1 MEQQVDEKLVSVL
14 ENAVEQALTKLFKEH
29 RENYYYI
36 TLTTFGECV
45 CPVISAW
52 SVEALEREASK
63 SKTPETER
71 QYLKWD
77 YASSPYYAF
86 GYDEFFGEAVALY
99 DVRTAEL
106 DDDDDVAYKN
116 EMDIRLNC
124 MEQAMRNLD
133 KKGLFGQGEKRLG
146 IVINAEYMPP
156 DNDNVERAKRLNPE
170 DALKEWLEV
179 FREDD
184 THEDKNID
192 WNEIRNPDICKVIL
206 TKNIDDKRV
215 CVRLRRDFASPLTLS
230 DFIMCCNNI
239 PFVIRSDFVYKK
251 AKQII
256 DNNRD
261 YEKIIRID
269 LTGNNK

>member
-1 MEQQVDEKLVSVL
+1 MRQKIDVELVSMI
-14 ENAVEQALTKLFKEH
+14 ESATERALTRLFAEH
-29 RENYYYI
+29 DESFYYI
-36 TLTTFGECV
+36 TLVTLGECV
-45 CPVISAW
+45 CPFISAW
-52 SVEALEREASK
+52 SVEALNKEAGKMKDADKAYS
-63 SKTPETER
+63 
-71 QYLKWD
+71 YLKWD
-77 YASSPYYAF
+77 YAASPYCSF
-86 GYDEFFGEAVALY
+86 GYEEFFGELRDTY
-99 DVRTAEL
+99 DLRTSEL
-106 DDDDDVAYKN
+106 DDTDVAYKN

-206 TKNIDDKRV
+206 TKSIDDKRV

-261 YEKIIRID
+261 YEKIIRIE
-269 LTGNNK
+269 LTGNKK